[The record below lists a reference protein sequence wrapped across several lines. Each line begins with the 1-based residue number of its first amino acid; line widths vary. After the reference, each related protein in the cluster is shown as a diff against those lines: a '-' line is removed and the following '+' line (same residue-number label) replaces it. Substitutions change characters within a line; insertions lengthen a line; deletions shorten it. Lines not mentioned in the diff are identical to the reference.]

1 MKQRS
6 VPIQINIQ
14 RRYPLLA
21 DSHTV
26 DLGRL
31 PRIDTDIVRVE
42 RALSSESDPVTQSAS
57 FRTRTGLTLATS
69 MSIHVMPSPPT
80 HPRPR
85 LTPDRPDPSPLSRPS
100 LSPFKTPRCHAVRLS
115 SHPDDMCAPLDTGQ
129 VAPCTSRSTP
139 CQSDVPARDIHF
151 FGLVVAFG
159 IISFASVCFH
169 LSYFCL

>member
-57 FRTRTGLTLATS
+57 FRTRTDSRDEHVDTRDAVATNS
-69 MSIHVMPSPPT
+69 PSSSP
-80 HPRPR
+80 HP
-85 LTPDRPDPSPLSRPS
+85 
-100 LSPFKTPRCHAVRLS
+100 
-115 SHPDDMCAPLDTGQ
+115 
-129 VAPCTSRSTP
+129 
-139 CQSDVPARDIHF
+139 
-151 FGLVVAFG
+151 
-159 IISFASVCFH
+159 
-169 LSYFCL
+169 